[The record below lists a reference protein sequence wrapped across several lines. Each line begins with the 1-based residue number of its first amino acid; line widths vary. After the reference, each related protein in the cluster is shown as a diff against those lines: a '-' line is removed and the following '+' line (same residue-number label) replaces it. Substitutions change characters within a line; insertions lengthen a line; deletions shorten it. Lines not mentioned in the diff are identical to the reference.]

1 MNKDSGYTYRDAG
14 FNRFFRRS
22 IGSNPDAVN
31 LKSVMRGASQQ
42 LNFDNAQ
49 ISGSLGDVLK
59 VGRITIDGKQGRQS
73 IFDERSNEIL
83 RLGDL
88 GDD

>member
-1 MNKDSGYTYRDAG
+1 MNKDSSYTYRDAG

-22 IGSNPDAVN
+22 ISSNPDAVN

-42 LNFDNAQ
+42 LNFDNTQ
-49 ISGSLGDVLK
+49 ISGSLGEVLK